1 MRYVR
6 IALLSAAATCLL
18 PFTTPATAE
27 LGHPSGC
34 VSCPPVEVP
43 GPTQGSYPEGA
54 PAIGPALN
62 MAFPPGAT
70 APAPARGVAGRP
82 LAKRHQRQ
90 VWDPRVYHIVR
101 P

>member
-6 IALLSAAATCLL
+6 IALLSAAAACLL
-18 PFTTPATAE
+18 PFATPAVAE
-27 LGHPSGC
+27 LGHPTGC

-43 GPTQGSYPEGA
+43 GPTEDSFHEGA
-54 PAIGPALN
+54 RAIGPALN

-70 APAPARGVAGRP
+70 ALTPARGVAGRP
-82 LAKRHQRQ
+82 LAKRRHRQ
-90 VWDPRVYHIVR
+90 VWDPREYHIVR